1 MTQNNLTA
9 EWTEKNETQHEKL
22 SSSRFLKKM
31 PDELR
36 PLAALIRYVA
46 LFALLILL
54 NGCPAAPIKPSAN
67 KIDQIHTML
76 VVPVE
81 PPPLEVI
88 PDPIETRFPVYNQ
101 FQYQSMPASIY
112 LEKTIYKNPG
122 GVLVAG
128 LVSKDDTMPIADDI
142 LPAPASM
149 EKIARLQPT
158 ASLSENWTPTFILA
172 QQAVSHLNGERVK
185 AILSRHYYRLPIG
198 GGDRNANLDNWRTAV
213 EQWYGQNASSIDYR
227 QHNLEQV
234 DAVLEVGVQTYRI
247 FNAQT
252 SLQILL
258 KLIDPSTRQ
267 VIGRISAKTLSVE
280 DSPESLLNDE
290 AKRFKWLIA
299 DMGAQLVS
307 QGLSGLE
314 LPLNRSART
323 AVDR

>member
-1 MTQNNLTA
+1 MTQNNLA
-9 EWTEKNETQHEKL
+9 AGWTEKNETRHGKL
-22 SSSRFLKKM
+22 SFSRFLKKM

-88 PDPIETRFPVYNQ
+88 PDPIENRFPVYNQ
-101 FQYQSMPASIY
+101 FQYQSMPPPIY

-128 LVSKDDTMPIADDI
+128 LVSKDDTMSIADDI
-142 LPAPASM
+142 HLAPAAM
-149 EKIARLQPT
+149 EKIASLEPT
-158 ASLSENWTPTFILA
+158 ASLSENWMPTFILA
-172 QQAVSHLNGERVK
+172 QEAVSQLNGERIK
-185 AILSRHYYRLPIG
+185 AILSRHYYRLPIAT
-198 GGDRNANLDNWRTAV
+198 GDRNANLDNWRSAV
-213 EQWYGQNASSIDYR
+213 EQWYDQNISSVDYR
-227 QHNLEQV
+227 QHDLEQV
-234 DAVLEVGVQTYRI
+234 DAVLEVGIQTYSI

-252 SLQILL
+252 SLQVLL
-258 KLIDPSTRQ
+258 KLIDPNTRQ

-290 AKRFKWLIA
+290 AERFKWLVA
-299 DMGAQLVS
+299 DMGTQLVS
-307 QGLSGLE
+307 EGLSGLG
-314 LPLNRSART
+314 LPLKLSGHP
-323 AVDR
+323 